1 MANNNLPSTASNQT
15 QGLVLSTK
23 QTFLNDFSLIKVQQ
37 KCRRIENFPDILK
50 SGMPSIAT
58 VKRKFGDDFIQAY
71 IEGWVV
77 NIREFINVG
86 KKMTDEQTRETAI
99 LIVDE
104 YYNMNLADINMIFKN
119 AKLGKYGKYYDRL
132 DGQIILSWF
141 EQHFS
146 ERCRLAAE
154 ESIREAENYKDD
166 PFQRTSTYVKMNE
179 FIKKS
184 TTREVYNDFNR
195 QGK

>member
-1 MANNNLPSTASNQT
+1 
-15 QGLVLSTK
+15 
-23 QTFLNDFSLIKVQQ
+23 
-37 KCRRIENFPDILK
+37 
-50 SGMPSIAT
+50 MPSIAT

-104 YYNMNLADINMIFKN
+104 YYNMNLADINLIFKN

-146 ERCRLAAE
+146 ERCKLAAE

-166 PFQRTSTYVKMNE
+166 PFQRTSTSVKMNE